1 MKDWNAL
8 LLETIIRDN
17 LFEQPES
24 ELKKSKIIPWLG
36 LPGERKIQRA
46 KKKLNITGSVVE
58 GGFTIKNL
66 GDVSRDQII
75 KTIRSSNDYGIGSR
89 FDKKG
94 MLYIISKDK
103 RSSENTSVR
112 DVVILSED
120 DFELTRIAWE
130 IWDEYIELYNSIPQD
145 VKRKFKIASTY
156 ITGWNHGTVNNA
168 RLLFAEDL
176 NKVKSWNNSIQS
188 DLTLLKTLPEKFVL
202 KKRIEDLEFDLERL
216 KKQPV
221 NFDADIS
228 HSADNDITS
237 KTIITQLNKSSDTK
251 DIAQLQRDII
261 KMINNNPQIYPA
273 DPELKRVFDLFT
285 KTYKDDGDWGTNMS
299 DMIELI
305 NKGFDAGNS
314 RSDISKT
321 VYEKIIKY
329 QTEKL

>member
-1 MKDWNAL
+1 MKDWNTL

-46 KKKLNITGSVVE
+46 KKKLNITGPVVQ
-58 GGFTIKNL
+58 GGFTIKNR
-66 GDVSRDQII
+66 GNVSRDQII
-75 KTIRSSNDYGIGSR
+75 KTIQSSNDYGIGSR
-89 FDKKG
+89 FDKQG
-94 MLYIISKDK
+94 MLYIISEDK
-103 RSSENTSVR
+103 RSNENTSVR
-112 DVVILSED
+112 DVIILAID
-120 DFELTRIAWE
+120 KFELTRIRKQLSN
-130 IWDEYIELYNSIPQD
+130 EYSELYNSIPDNQ
-145 VKRKFKIASTY
+145 KRKFEIASAVLM
-156 ITGWNHGTVNNA
+156 GWPYGSVNNA
-168 RLLFAEDL
+168 YLIFAEDL
-176 NKVKSWNNSIQS
+176 NKLKSSIDSIQNK
-188 DLTLLKTLPEKFVL
+188 LTLLKTMPETSVL
-202 KKRIEDLEFDLERL
+202 KQRIEDLEFELKRA

-221 NFDADIS
+221 NFDADE
-228 HSADNDITS
+228 APDVDDDITP

-285 KTYKDDGDWGTNMS
+285 KTYKDDGNWGTNMS

-314 RSDISKT
+314 RSDISET